1 MSTIQRILLAAGYYV
16 VRALAST
23 YRFRYAGNV
32 RSPEVPCYIL
42 AIWHRN
48 LFAGILA
55 QTGRSHVVM
64 ISRSRDG
71 DAVTTLCRRLGHHVA
86 RGSSRKRDVDKGGQV
101 AMGEM
106 IDLLQ
111 QGLPG
116 ALTVDGPRGPAEVVK
131 AGIVEM
137 ARVTGLP
144 IVPYLALPTR
154 YWTFPS
160 WDAFRLPKPF
170 SRIDVHYGAPLR
182 VPTDTPFEAF
192 ADFQQRIGASID
204 ELERKH
210 GPQCAGDAAPGPFAG
225 AGDSGSR
232 RQLGD
237 PDADIHRR

>member
-1 MSTIQRILLAAGYYV
+1 MLLALGYWL

-23 YRFRYAGNV
+23 YRFRYAGGR
-32 RSPEVPCYIL
+32 RSPAAPSYIL
-42 AIWHRN
+42 AIWHQN

-71 DAVTTLCRRLGHHVA
+71 DAVATLCQRLGHHVA
-86 RGSSRKRDVDKGGQV
+86 RGSSRKRDVDKGGH
-101 AMGEM
+101 AAKNEM
-106 IDLLQ
+106 VDMLQ

-116 ALTVDGPRGPAEVVK
+116 ALTVDGPRGPAREVK
-131 AGIVEM
+131 PGIVEI

-170 SRIDVHYGAPLR
+170 ARIDVHYGAPIQ
-182 VPTDTPFEAF
+182 VPADTPFEAF
-192 ADFQQRIGASID
+192 AGVQLRIAAAVD
-204 ELERKH
+204 ALESAHQKH
-210 GPQCAGDAAPGPFAG
+210 
-225 AGDSGSR
+225 
-232 RQLGD
+232 
-237 PDADIHRR
+237 